1 MLTSVGGGSDT
12 EMPGSRTILISG
24 FEPFGGEVTNPAAET
39 ASTLD
44 GRELAPG
51 VRARSVILPV
61 TWDGAIGALVKIV
74 AGRLI
79 PDRLAAVV
87 MLGQAGGYA
96 AIGLE
101 RVAVNVSNGRDN
113 TGAERVEAP
122 IVPEAGAGP
131 AAYLATLPLESIQK
145 RVEAAGLPAFI
156 SNSAGTYLC
165 NYLFY
170 GFMHY
175 LATAWTETGPPG
187 ELPSGTAPSGARTRP
202 RPLAGFVHLPYLPEQ
217 AVGKKPI
224 PPSMSR
230 GDIERAVLAVLEA
243 TAEATAEAAAS

>member
-1 MLTSVGGGSDT
+1 
-12 EMPGSRTILISG
+12 MPGSRIILISG

-39 ASTLD
+39 ASALD
-44 GRELAPG
+44 GREFAPG

-61 TWDGAIGALVKIV
+61 TWDGAIRALVRTA
-74 AGRLI
+74 AGRSI

-101 RVAVNVSNGRDN
+101 RVAVNVSNGKDN

-122 IVPEAGAGP
+122 IVTGAAGGP

-145 RVEAAGLPAFI
+145 RVEATGLPAFI

-170 GFMHY
+170 SFMHY
-175 LATAWTETGPPG
+175 LATAWTETGSPS
-187 ELPSGTAPSGARTRP
+187 ELPSGTTPSGAGARP
-202 RPLAGFVHLPYLPEQ
+202 KPLAGFVHVPYLPEQ

-243 TAEATAEAAAS
+243 TAEAAEEAAAS

>member
-113 TGAERVEAP
+113 TAAERVEAP

-175 LATAWTETGPPG
+175 LATAWTET
-187 ELPSGTAPSGARTRP
+187 APSGARTRP

-243 TAEATAEAAAS
+243 TAEATAS